1 MPPLPTPRPAS
12 SHKDP
17 HARLPST
24 RAGSQLG
31 VPSWEEKNGRDPLG
45 QKVSQNPRQSDRCE
59 QPPHFTIGEMVPL
72 RGSPKRP
79 LQEPSPTS
87 SSKSEV
93 MTPVGPKPQTPAG
106 SSALGGLLN
115 PILEGTVGGM
125 GKPEKSP
132 SKTHRGLPE
141 VPPLSPPPPPSRCR
155 LELTRS
161 LTPPSPKIPLL
172 LQDERCP
179 RSWQPMG
186 PASTRIHS
194 SYPPMT

>member
-24 RAGSQLG
+24 GAGSQLG

-45 QKVSQNPRQSDRCE
+45 QKLSQNPRQSNRCE

-79 LQEPSPTS
+79 LQEPSPMS
-87 SSKSEV
+87 NSKSEV

-106 SSALGGLLN
+106 SSALGRSAEPHSSGDSGRGQG
-115 PILEGTVGGM
+115 EGDRWGSQKNYLDNGPSRGPGGVT
-125 GKPEKSP
+125 K
-132 SKTHRGLPE
+132 RLIIRLPQLGIQKN
-141 VPPLSPPPPPSRCR
+141 LSPPGSEAPFPSSA
-155 LELTRS
+155 LYL
-161 LTPPSPKIPLL
+161 
-172 LQDERCP
+172 
-179 RSWQPMG
+179 
-186 PASTRIHS
+186 
-194 SYPPMT
+194 